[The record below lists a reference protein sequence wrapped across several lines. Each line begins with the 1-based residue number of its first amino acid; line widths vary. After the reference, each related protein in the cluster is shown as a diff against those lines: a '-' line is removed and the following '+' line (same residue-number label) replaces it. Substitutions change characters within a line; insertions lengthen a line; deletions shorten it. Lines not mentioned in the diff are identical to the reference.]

1 MAGDELALDVAGKFI
16 QLRWKDGLTPNL
28 KRGPA
33 KVRRAALATA
43 HRMAPEVEAYMKNN
57 APWTD
62 RTGNARNGLAAR
74 AYEAGDEIG
83 IVLYHQVSYGIWLEV
98 RFSGKYAIINPTID
112 VMGPRVMQQYNNLLE
127 RI

>member
-1 MAGDELALDVAGKFI
+1 MAGEEFAIDVAGNFCSI
-16 QLRWKDGLTPNL
+16 IWKDGLSPNL
-28 KRGPA
+28 VRGPA
-33 KVRRAALATA
+33 KVRRAALITA
-43 HRMAPEVEAYMKNN
+43 HHMAPQVEAYMKNN

-74 AYEAGDEIG
+74 AYESGKEIG

-98 RFSGKYAIINPTID
+98 RFSGKNAIINPTID
-112 VMGPRVMQQYNNLLE
+112 VMGPRVMQEYNNLLE

>member
-1 MAGDELALDVAGKFI
+1 MGAGDFAIDVGGRFVSI
-16 QLRWKDGLTPNL
+16 VWKDGLSSNL
-28 KRGPA
+28 RQGPA
-33 KVRRAALATA
+33 KVRRASVATA

-74 AYEAGDEIG
+74 AYESGDEVG

-98 RFSGKYAIINPTID
+98 RFSGKYAIIQPTID
-112 VMGPRVMQQYNNLLE
+112 VMGPQVMQQYNNLLA